1 MECAL
6 ESLHVSAMGNAEYL
20 SLLHSALAKRFRG
33 TQFEIAKQ
41 VTAIA
46 GSA

>member
-6 ESLHVSAMGNAEYL
+6 ESPQVAAMGNAEYL